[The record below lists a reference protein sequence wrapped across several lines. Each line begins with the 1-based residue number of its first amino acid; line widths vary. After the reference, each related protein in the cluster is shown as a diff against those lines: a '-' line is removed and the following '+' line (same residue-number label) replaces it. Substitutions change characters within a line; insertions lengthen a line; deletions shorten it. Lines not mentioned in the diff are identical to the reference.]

1 MAVKVEFYLSDNDVD
16 RLFAIK
22 EDQGKNSLSGNE
34 FARELVETSLHRL
47 HPLKVR
53 YDEDTGLRIKNPE
66 DNREY
71 KTVQE
76 AIDNR
81 QYSQYGFYSDVAR
94 AMEPYSLQEVFDYY
108 TKVLGGAREMRTILE
123 DKITADEIAKAKYR
137 EEQPNNRIDISK
149 GRVR

>member
-81 QYSQYGFYSDVAR
+81 QYSQYGFYSDAAR

-137 EEQPNNRIDISK
+137 GGQPNNRIDISK

>member
-16 RLFAIK
+16 RLFSIK

-108 TKVLGGAREMRTILE
+108 TKTLGGSRELRTHLE
-123 DKITADEIAKAKYR
+123 VKISENEISKAKYR
-137 EEQPNNRIDISK
+137 GDNQDNRINRAK
-149 GRVR
+149 GRCR

>member
-94 AMEPYSLQEVFDYY
+94 AMEPYSLQVVFDYY

-137 EEQPNNRIDISK
+137 GEQPNNRIDISK

>member
-1 MAVKVEFYLSDNDVD
+1 MAVKVEFYLSDKDVD
-16 RLFAIK
+16 RLWAVK
-22 EDQGKNSLSGNE
+22 EDKGKNTLTGNE
-34 FARELVETSLHRL
+34 FARELLEGVLHQL
-47 HPLKVR
+47 HPLTVR

-137 EEQPNNRIDISK
+137 GEQPNNRIDISK

>member
-137 EEQPNNRIDISK
+137 GEQPNNRINISK
-149 GRVR
+149 GRLR

>member
-53 YDEDTGLRIKNPE
+53 YDEDTR
-66 DNREY
+66 
-71 KTVQE
+71 
-76 AIDNR
+76 
-81 QYSQYGFYSDVAR
+81 
-94 AMEPYSLQEVFDYY
+94 
-108 TKVLGGAREMRTILE
+108 
-123 DKITADEIAKAKYR
+123 TADQE
-137 EEQPNNRIDISK
+137 S
-149 GRVR
+149 GG

>member
-1 MAVKVEFYLSDNDVD
+1 MAVKFEFYLSDKDVD

-137 EEQPNNRIDISK
+137 GEQPNNRIDISK
-149 GRVR
+149 GRLR

>member
-137 EEQPNNRIDISK
+137 GEQPTNRIDISK
-149 GRVR
+149 GRLR

>member
-53 YDEDTGLRIKNPE
+53 YDEDTGMRIKNPE
-66 DNREY
+66 DKREY

-94 AMEPYSLQEVFDYY
+94 ALEPYSLQEVFDYY
-108 TKVLGGAREMRTILE
+108 TKVLGGVGEMRTILE

-137 EEQPNNRIDISK
+137 GEQPNNRIDISK

>member
-22 EDQGKNSLSGNE
+22 EDQGKNSLSENE

-137 EEQPNNRIDISK
+137 GEQPNNRIDISK
-149 GRVR
+149 GRMR

>member
-22 EDQGKNSLSGNE
+22 EDQGKKSLSGNE

-137 EEQPNNRIDISK
+137 GEQPNNRINISK
-149 GRVR
+149 GRLR

>member
-123 DKITADEIAKAKYR
+123 NKITADEIAKAKYR
-137 EEQPNNRIDISK
+137 GEQPNNRIDISK
-149 GRVR
+149 GRMR

>member
-137 EEQPNNRIDISK
+137 GEQPNNRRDISK
-149 GRVR
+149 GRMR

>member
-137 EEQPNNRIDISK
+137 DEQPNNRIDISK
-149 GRVR
+149 GRLR

>member
-1 MAVKVEFYLSDNDVD
+1 MAVKIEFYLSDNDMD

-22 EDQGKNSLSGNE
+22 EDQGKNNLSGNE
-34 FARELVETSLHRL
+34 FAKELLEVSLHRL

-53 YDEDTGLRIKNPE
+53 YDEDTGLRIREPE
-66 DNREY
+66 EERTY
-71 KTVQE
+71 QTVKE
-76 AIDNR
+76 AIEKR
-81 QYSQYGFYSDVAR
+81 QYTSYGFYSDVAR

-137 EEQPNNRIDISK
+137 GEQPNNRIDISK

>member
-1 MAVKVEFYLSDNDVD
+1 MAIKVEFYLSDNDVD

-137 EEQPNNRIDISK
+137 GEQPNNRIDISK
-149 GRVR
+149 GRMR

>member
-137 EEQPNNRIDISK
+137 GEQPNNRIDISK
-149 GRVR
+149 GRLR

>member
-108 TKVLGGAREMRTILE
+108 TQVLGGAREMRTILE

-137 EEQPNNRIDISK
+137 GEQPNNRIDISK
-149 GRVR
+149 GRMR

>member
-1 MAVKVEFYLSDNDVD
+1 M
-16 RLFAIK
+16 
-22 EDQGKNSLSGNE
+22 
-34 FARELVETSLHRL
+34 HRL

-137 EEQPNNRIDISK
+137 GEQPNNRIDISK
-149 GRVR
+149 GRLR

>member
-53 YDEDTGLRIKNPE
+53 YDEDTGLRTKNPE

-137 EEQPNNRIDISK
+137 GEQPNNRIDISK

>member
-137 EEQPNNRIDISK
+137 GEQPNNRIDISK
-149 GRVR
+149 GRMR

>member
-137 EEQPNNRIDISK
+137 GEQPNNRIDISK

>member
-34 FARELVETSLHRL
+34 FARELVETSLHRQ

-137 EEQPNNRIDISK
+137 GEQPNNRIDISK

>member
-53 YDEDTGLRIKNPE
+53 YDENTGMRIKSPE

-137 EEQPNNRIDISK
+137 DEQPNNRIDISK
-149 GRVR
+149 GRLR